1 MKSKFKYMFL
11 AFILSSL
18 LIVDLS
24 AQGTGKI
31 NIAVMDLEV
40 LDVSASAKKAL
51 SDRLRTELFN
61 TGRFAVMERN
71 KMDDILKEQ
80 GFQQSGCTTNEC
92 VVEAGRLLGVDR
104 MIAGS
109 IGKVGTIY
117 TVSLRMIDIETS
129 RIMLTKTE
137 DCNCPLEEVLTT
149 SLRNVALKMAGLS
162 PDSEGLP
169 FIPKTTIVGQGDF
182 YFKSTPPGAQ
192 VFIDDQPMSGVT
204 PFTMEGVP
212 AGTHQIRM
220 QKEYYSGSQTVFLEP
235 DEFKKVE
242 LVLVKAKGS
251 LKIVTDPLEAE
262 IILDNKSMGTSPQTL
277 TGLDTGEHL
286 LKLSKSDH
294 VDYEQVISVEGD
306 KTKRLN
312 ITLEK
317 IKPGTLKIS
326 SQPPDCDVYVN
337 GQYKGRTPVVVR
349 DVMPGLVQ
357 LKIVNPVYNDWQES
371 VVLKNG
377 EEKEISPELTK
388 KKGRLIVESDPVGAE
403 VEIDGIR
410 KGQTQLTLD
419 DMEYGVHALRISKKD
434 YQTKEEKV
442 ELVSAESKKIYA
454 RLEPAKGLLS
464 VSGNPDG
471 AEIFV
476 AGTKS
481 GKLPLDNYQLNKGT
495 YKIDVKAMGYESYT
509 ETVSIAPNEQ
519 KTLSV
524 RLLMKSKSKAFTRS
538 LFVPGLGQHYTEKKG
553 KAVLFPM
560 LEAAAMIGAFGFN
573 SKYNNAI
580 NSYNVARTNYSTAVS
595 QTDMDAFYNQMETK
609 YDEIRSAKKM
619 RNLSIGAA
627 IGVWLWNVLD
637 AALFGPP
644 NPNTARMGQND
655 NKKLETFLYSY
666 YGESWIGV
674 TLIF

>member
-1 MKSKFKYMFL
+1 MFVTI
-11 AFILSSL
+11 ILSLL
-18 LIVDLS
+18 LIGNLT
-24 AQGTGKI
+24 AQGAGKI

-169 FIPKTTIVGQGDF
+169 FIPKTTTVGQGDF

-192 VFIDDQPMSGVT
+192 VFIDDQPISGVT
-204 PFTMEGVP
+204 PLTKEGVP

-220 QKEYYSGSQTVFLEP
+220 QKEYYSSSQTVFLEP

-262 IILDNKSMGTSPQTL
+262 IFLDNKSMGTSPQTL

-286 LKLSKSDH
+286 LKLSKSDY
-294 VDYEQVISVEGD
+294 VDYEQMILVEGD
-306 KTKRLN
+306 KTERLK

-317 IKPGTLKIS
+317 ITPGTLKII

-337 GQYKGRTPVVVR
+337 GQYKGRTPVAVR
-349 DVMPGLVQ
+349 DLMPGLVQ
-357 LKIVNPVYNDWQES
+357 LRIVNPLYNDWQES

-377 EEKEISPELTK
+377 EEKEISPELAK
-388 KKGRLIVESDPVGAE
+388 KRGRLIIESDPVGAE
-403 VEIDGIR
+403 VEIDGII

-419 DMEYGVHALRISKKD
+419 DVEYGVHTVRISKKD
-434 YQTKEEKV
+434 YQMKEEKV
-442 ELVSAESKKIYA
+442 ELVSAEPKKIYA

-471 AEIFV
+471 AEIFI
-476 AGTKS
+476 AGTKA
-481 GKLPLDNYQLNKGT
+481 GKLPMDNYQLNRGT

-519 KTLSV
+519 KSLSI
-524 RLLMKSKSKAFTRS
+524 RLIMKSKSKAFARS
-538 LFVPGLGQHYTEKKG
+538 LFVPGLGQYYAEKKG
-553 KAVLFPM
+553 RAVLFPL
-560 LEAAAMIGAFGFN
+560 LEAAAIIGAFGFN
-573 SKYNNAI
+573 YKYNNAI
-580 NSYNVARTNYSTAVS
+580 NSYNIARTNYSTARS
-595 QTDMDAFYNQMETK
+595 QTDIDDFYNQMKTK
-609 YDEIRSAKKM
+609 YDEIRSFKKM
-619 RNLSIGAA
+619 RNVSIGAA
-627 IGVWLWNVLD
+627 IGVWLCNVLD
-637 AALFGPP
+637 TALFGPP
-644 NPNTARMGQND
+644 TSNTARMGQKD
-655 NKKLETFLYSY
+655 NKKLEPFFYSY

-674 TLIF
+674 SLIF